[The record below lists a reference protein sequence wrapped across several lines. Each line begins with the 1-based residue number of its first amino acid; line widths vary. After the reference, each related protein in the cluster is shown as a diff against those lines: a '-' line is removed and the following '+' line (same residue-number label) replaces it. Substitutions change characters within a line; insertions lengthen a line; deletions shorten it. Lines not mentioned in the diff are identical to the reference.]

1 MCAGL
6 KHISIMTRE
15 SPVLRIDM
23 ADSDGNTMY
32 AKYDR
37 FKVASEGGYY
47 KLISVGKYSGN
58 AGQ

>member
-1 MCAGL
+1 M
-6 KHISIMTRE
+6 
-15 SPVLRIDM
+15 V
-23 ADSDGNTMY
+23 DSDGNTMY